1 MEESR
6 AVGPLGGL
14 DWVSRG
20 LIAFGIIGL
29 IVAVIGFGAM
39 VWVDGRIT
47 TLRGQAETNAA
58 QLATAMELVATVVR
72 GGSSTAQ
79 SFGKTADQSAG
90 AVSSAAI
97 TTVEVRSDL
106 SALEAQLRAVS
117 FLGATPLS
125 SSADAVGRIAAS
137 MEGLDTQLSLI
148 SDGLKGN
155 RDALTANAGSLS
167 KLSDSIGSL
176 AARLGPG
183 VGQDSL
189 GDIQQVVAVTLLMFA
204 AWSFVPA
211 AGALVLGTML
221 RRELRRSRST

>member
-1 MEESR
+1 MDESR

-14 DWVSRG
+14 HLVSRG
-20 LIAFGIIGL
+20 LIAYGIIGL
-29 IVAVIGFGAM
+29 IVAAIGFGAM
-39 VWVDGRIT
+39 VWVDGRIS
-47 TLRGQAETNAA
+47 TLRREAEANAA
-58 QLATAMELVATVVR
+58 QLATAMQLVAPVVR

-79 SFGKTADQSAG
+79 SFSDTADQSAE

-97 TTVEVRSDL
+97 TTAEVRSGL
-106 SALEAQLRAVS
+106 SALEEQLRAVS

-148 SDGLKGN
+148 SDALKGN
-155 RDALTANAGSLS
+155 RDALTGDASSLS
-167 KLSDSIGSL
+167 KLGDSIESL

-189 GDIQQVVAVTLLMFA
+189 GDIQQVIAVTLLMFA

-211 AGALVLGTML
+211 AGALVLGGML
-221 RRELRRSRST
+221 RRELIRSRST

>member
-1 MEESR
+1 
-6 AVGPLGGL
+6 
-14 DWVSRG
+14 
-20 LIAFGIIGL
+20 
-29 IVAVIGFGAM
+29 M

-47 TLRGQAETNAA
+47 TLRGEAEANAA

-79 SFGKTADQSAG
+79 SFSNTAHQSAE
-90 AVSSAAI
+90 AVSTATITAA
-97 TTVEVRSDL
+97 EVRSDL
-106 SALEAQLRAVS
+106 SALEEQLRAVS

-155 RDALTANAGSLS
+155 RDALTGDASSLS
-167 KLSDSIGSL
+167 KLGDSIESL
-176 AARLGPG
+176 AARLGPS

-189 GDIQQVVAVTLLMFA
+189 GDIQQVIAVTLLMFA

-211 AGALVLGTML
+211 AGALVLGGIL
-221 RRELRRSRST
+221 RRELSRARSM

>member
-1 MEESR
+1 MDESR

-14 DWVSRG
+14 HWMSRG
-20 LIAFGIIGL
+20 LIAYGIIGL
-29 IVAVIGFGAM
+29 IAAAIGFGAM

-58 QLATAMELVATVVR
+58 QLATAMRLVATVVR

-79 SFGKTADQSAG
+79 SFGDTADRTAE

-97 TTVEVRSDL
+97 TTAEVRSDL
-106 SALEAQLRAVS
+106 SALEQQLRAVS

-125 SSADAVGRIAAS
+125 SSADAVGRIATS
-137 MEGLDTQLSLI
+137 MDGLDTQLSLI

-155 RDALTANAGSLS
+155 RDELTGNAGSLS
-167 KLSDSIGSL
+167 KLGDSIDSL
-176 AARLGPG
+176 AARLGPS
-183 VGQDSL
+183 VGQASL
-189 GDIQQVVAVTLLMFA
+189 GDIQQVIAITLLMFA

-211 AGALVLGTML
+211 AGALVLGGML
-221 RRELRRSRST
+221 RRELRRSRPT

>member
-1 MEESR
+1 MDESR

-14 DWVSRG
+14 HLVSRG
-20 LIAFGIIGL
+20 LIAYGIIGL
-29 IVAVIGFGAM
+29 IVAAIGFGVM
-39 VWVDGRIT
+39 VWVDGRIS
-47 TLRGQAETNAA
+47 TLRGEAEANAA
-58 QLATAMELVATVVR
+58 QLATAMELVAPVVR
-72 GGSSTAQ
+72 GGSSTVQ
-79 SFGKTADQSAG
+79 SFSNTADQSAD

-97 TTVEVRSDL
+97 TTAEVRSDL
-106 SALEAQLRAVS
+106 SALEEQLRAVS

-155 RDALTANAGSLS
+155 RDALTGDASSLN
-167 KLSDSIGSL
+167 KLGDSIESL

-189 GDIQQVVAVTLLMFA
+189 GDIQQVIAVTLLMFA

-211 AGALVLGTML
+211 AGALVLGGIL
-221 RRELRRSRST
+221 RRELSRSRST

>member
-1 MEESR
+1 
-6 AVGPLGGL
+6 L

-20 LIAFGIIGL
+20 LVAYGIIGL
-29 IVAVIGFGAM
+29 IVAAIGFGGM

-58 QLATAMELVATVVR
+58 QLAAAMELVATVVR
-72 GGSSTAQ
+72 NGSSTAQ
-79 SFGKTADQSAG
+79 SFGDTADQSAE

-97 TTVEVRSDL
+97 TTAEVRSDL
-106 SALEAQLRAVS
+106 SALAEQLRAVS

-148 SDGLKGN
+148 ADGLKGN
-155 RDALTANAGSLS
+155 RDELTGDAGSLS
-167 KLSDSIGSL
+167 KLGDSIKSL
-176 AARLGPG
+176 AARLGPSA
-183 VGQDSL
+183 GQDSL
-189 GDIQQVVAVTLLMFA
+189 GDIQQVIAITLLMFA

-211 AGALVLGTML
+211 AGALVLGGML